1 MKKYQD
7 LADYFDYRGRRF
19 AERCTNCG
27 LCLEVC
33 PVFPLTS
40 LAGRDPNAVMEKITD
55 LLKGGEV
62 SEEAYEMVYSCNGG
76 CDICSKAC
84 PEKLNLYSAFTSAI
98 ARIAS
103 TGRQPPHRAYQ
114 VMPKHRH
121 SFHRVFSALQS
132 KPSERRWMTRAPAN
146 PKPAEVV
153 LFAGCS
159 ATGMM
164 HTFVE
169 TMAILDKMGIDY
181 VALGGDELC
190 CGTAA
195 MLWGDLDAAQAM
207 GEELVSNIAAF
218 SPKKAVHFCTG
229 CHVMCW
235 AMLPRFIPVP
245 FESCELTQFL
255 VDNVDRI
262 PFQQRIDKVVAVHDA
277 CSLARLGTFENP
289 RKLLQAVPGVSL
301 VDLKHNRADSL
312 CCGGATNT
320 WRPDISEPLRRAPL
334 KEAEATGAQILA
346 TTCTGCQRSFAP
358 LEKDYPF
365 EVRSY
370 ISLLAE
376 AVGVRQEDKFKR
388 YVNSANLNEV
398 LVDAR
403 DCIEASGFTIEEMK
417 RVLPEYFDRFCPNHG
432 SQHGRLT
439 K

>member
-1 MKKYQD
+1 
-7 LADYFDYRGRRF
+7 LPRGVPT
-19 AERCTNCG
+19 A
-27 LCLEVC
+27 V
-33 PVFPLTS
+33 PVWRPALYS
-40 LAGRDPNAVMEKITD
+40 HSPASPEKTQR
-55 LLKGGEV
+55 LSCKRSPTCSRGKV
-62 SEEAYEMVYSCNGG
+62 SEEAYEMVFSCNGG

-84 PEKLNLYSAFTSAI
+84 PEKLNPYSAFTSAI
-98 ARIAS
+98 ARIAG
-103 TGRQPPHRAYQ
+103 TGRQPPPRAYQ

-121 SFHRVFSALQS
+121 SFHKVFSALQTR
-132 KPSERRWMTRAPAN
+132 PSERRWMTRAPAN
-146 PKPAEVV
+146 PKSAEVV
-153 LFAGCS
+153 LFAGCN

-169 TMAILDKMGIDY
+169 TMAILDKTGIDY
-181 VALGGDELC
+181 VALSADDLC
-190 CGTAA
+190 CGTSA

-245 FESCELTQFL
+245 FQSCELTQFL
-255 VDNVDRI
+255 VDNIDKI
-262 PFQQRIDKVVAVHDA
+262 PFEQKMNKVVAVHDA

-289 RKLLQAVPGVSL
+289 RKLLQAIPGVSL
-301 VDLKHNRADSL
+301 VELKHNRADSL
-312 CCGGATNT
+312 CCGGVTNT

-334 KEAEATGAQILA
+334 QEAEATGAQILA
-346 TTCTGCQRSFAP
+346 TTCTGCQMSFAP

-388 YVNSANLNEV
+388 YVNSANLSEV
-398 LVDAR
+398 LTDAR
-403 DCIEASGFTIEEMK
+403 DCIEASGYTAGEME
-417 RVLPEYFDRFCPNHG
+417 RVLPEYLDRFCSKHG
-432 SQHGRLT
+432 

>member
-1 MKKYQD
+1 
-7 LADYFDYRGRRF
+7 
-19 AERCTNCG
+19 
-27 LCLEVC
+27 
-33 PVFPLTS
+33 
-40 LAGRDPNAVMEKITD
+40 
-55 LLKGGEV
+55 
-62 SEEAYEMVYSCNGG
+62 
-76 CDICSKAC
+76 
-84 PEKLNLYSAFTSAI
+84 
-98 ARIAS
+98 
-103 TGRQPPHRAYQ
+103 
-114 VMPKHRH
+114 MPKHRH
-121 SFHRVFSALQS
+121 SFHRVFSALQT

-153 LFAGCS
+153 LFAGCN

-169 TMAILDKMGIDY
+169 AMAILDKMGIDY
-181 VALGGDELC
+181 VALSGDELC

-245 FESCELTQFL
+245 FQSYEITQFL
-255 VDNVDRI
+255 VENIDRI
-262 PFQQRIDKVVAVHDA
+262 PFRQRMDKVVAVHDA

-289 RKLLQAVPGVSL
+289 RKLLQAIPGITFVEM
-301 VDLKHNRADSL
+301 KHNRADAL

-334 KEAEATGAQILA
+334 QEAAATGAQVLA

-358 LEKDYPF
+358 LERDYPF

-388 YVNSANLNEV
+388 YVNSSNLNEV
-398 LVDAR
+398 LADAR
-403 DCIEASGFTIEEMK
+403 DCIEASGFTTEEMQQI
-417 RVLPEYFDRFCPNHG
+417 LPEYFDRFCPEHDRQRQRIPHCG
-432 SQHGRLT
+432 DDAPLASSPD
-439 K
+439 